1 MLSHKTVTI
10 TLLAASSILFLALII
25 GSASQPACFP
35 WHDAKRVEPV
45 SCYKH
50 SGNEVNPSWKIQ
62 TISEM
67 TARSGLTAELLSG
80 FAAFSLIAI
89 YNALFFIKSNLKG
102 QKTYFQIVDATFA
115 LGSLGFVGLTVWNLR
130 VESTV
135 HSCFTTQTIIA
146 VFIQMSVLTFSIH
159 KPTTINW
166 VNLATMVAAMLEY
179 VILFATYPSPI
190 PDGDGYFDAK
200 YYMHAYGQF
209 IFFGLYFWSLYY
221 IVVNNC
227 YSKSQGYRQINSG
240 QTLSTNQEFGSLRL

>member
-1 MLSHKTVTI
+1 MVRHKIVT
-10 TLLAASSILFLALII
+10 TGLLVASFLFFVALII

-35 WHDAKRVEPV
+35 WPDAKRVEPN

-50 SGNEVNPSWKIQ
+50 SGDEVNPTWKIQ

-80 FAAFSLIAI
+80 LAAFSLIAI
-89 YNALFFIKSNLKG
+89 YNALFYIKLNLQG
-102 QKTYFQIVDATFA
+102 HQTYWNIVDATFA
-115 LGSLGFVGLTVWNLR
+115 IGSLGFIGLTVWNLR

-135 HSCFTTQTIIA
+135 HTCFTTQTIIA
-146 VFIQMSVLTFSIH
+146 VFIQMVVLTFSID
-159 KPTTINW
+159 KATAMNW
-166 VNLATMVAAMLEY
+166 VNIVLMVSAMLEY
-179 VILFATYPSPI
+179 IICFAINPSPV

-209 IFFGLYFWSLYY
+209 FFFGSYFWSLYY

-227 YSKSQGYRQINSG
+227 NSTPSYSRVRPTMSENVR
-240 QTLSTNQEFGSLRL
+240 SLRL